1 MNRFNEVFMSTFGP
15 LGYHRL
21 NKFAFLVMNWI
32 NVVFLKF
39 PFREEIKPQIEHL
52 YGFLS
57 SWTDSMWCLFLI
69 LDFWTDRDSL
79 SKSGR
84 GRRTG
89 RYEILTA
96 CPVPSRGTKRHR
108 AEKGRSTTGKGCS
121 VTEKG
126 RVYPNILH
134 SWVRLTW
141 SLLQPDPCYALLCLH
156 YYTSPAT

>member
-21 NKFAFLVMNWI
+21 NKFAFLFMNWI
-32 NVVFLKF
+32 NVVFFKF

-84 GRRTG
+84 VRDFDCLSCSVMRDKT
-89 RYEILTA
+89 RQ
-96 CPVPSRGTKRHR
+96 SR
-108 AEKGRSTTGKGCS
+108 KGRSITGKGCS